1 MREVGGWV
9 VCREVRPSGGG
20 ERGRGEAWTVRSMR
34 SMRACGGRCV
44 ANERFVD
51 GGVCTRS
58 CGGALSVP
66 CCS

>member
-9 VCREVRPSGGG
+9 VGGLQGGAPARGGG
-20 ERGRGEAWTVRSMR
+20 RGRGEAWTVR